1 MNLDKKI
8 DVFNCVIMDVFQSLY
23 SKSTNKKLDLSNNDI
38 NIYKIAMS
46 VYLRLESRQLYMTYR
61 LSSGKDTKKY
71 RSRFRGCIRN
81 CKKRYKINR

>member
-46 VYLRLESRQLYMTYR
+46 VYLRMFSYESYRDYMYS
-61 LSSGKDTKKY
+61 LGKGIDGIDDDLDDAYEKA
-71 RSRFRGCIRN
+71 
-81 CKKRYKINR
+81 KRDFE